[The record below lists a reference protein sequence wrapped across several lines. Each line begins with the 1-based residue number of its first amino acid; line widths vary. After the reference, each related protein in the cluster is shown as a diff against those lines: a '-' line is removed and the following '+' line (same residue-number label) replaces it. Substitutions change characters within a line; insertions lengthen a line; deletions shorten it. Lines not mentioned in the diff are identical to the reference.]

1 MKITKMRDISQ
12 ISTYESGV
20 MQATAN
26 RLLGRI
32 NADFLGQYGLT
43 PMQWFI
49 IGFAYDAGVEGV
61 RLSDLK
67 SSLDTSMPFITNI
80 VNQLESKGIL
90 QKLTHSDDNR
100 VKIAILNPRYKKTAE
115 KIEAGLRDYLRE
127 KLYNSSDITREELSV
142 YITVLYKINQS
153 NRSK

>member
-1 MKITKMRDISQ
+1 MKITKMKDISQ

-32 NADFLGQYGLT
+32 NADYLAQYELT

-49 IGFAYDAGVEGV
+49 IGFAYDAGAEGV

-67 SSLDTSMPFITNI
+67 QTLDTSMPFITNI
-80 VNQLESKGIL
+80 VNHLEAKGIL
-90 QKLTHSDDNR
+90 EKLTHVDDSR
-100 VKIAILNPRYKKTAE
+100 VKIAYLNPKYKKIAE
-115 KIEAGLRDYLRE
+115 KIESGLRDDLRE
-127 KLYNSSDITREELSV
+127 KLYEASGINRDELSA
-142 YITVLYKINQS
+142 YIAVLYKISQQNK
-153 NRSK
+153 N

>member
-1 MKITKMRDISQ
+1 MRDISQ

-32 NADFLGQYGLT
+32 NADFLNQYGLT
-43 PMQWFI
+43 PMQWFV
-49 IGFAYDAGVEGV
+49 IGFAYDAGTAGV

-67 SSLDTSMPFITNI
+67 SILDTSMPFITNI

-90 QKLTHSDDNR
+90 QKLAHTDDNR
-100 VKIAILNPRYKKTAE
+100 VKIAVLSPRYKKTAE
-115 KIEAGLRDYLRE
+115 KIEAGLRDDLRE
-127 KLYNSSDITREELSV
+127 KLYSASDITREELSA
-142 YITVLYKINQS
+142 YITVLHKINQS
-153 NRSK
+153 NRNK